1 MTIEVQEDI
10 RLLKNARFRRLL
22 ESRLV
27 GQTAQNA
34 LLYSLLILLVK
45 HSGSSI
51 HSTLLVVALT
61 IPAILFGIPAGTL
74 ADYIPRRLSLTV
86 GYLGR
91 ALIAVALFVFHGDL
105 VYLYALI
112 LVYATIGQLF
122 APAEQASVPSLVRR
136 EQLGAAN
143 SLMMLVLVLGQICGI
158 VLISPIMIW
167 LAAPQAVFLVCA
179 ALFLLAAYII
189 GLMASS
195 FEPIERTPGMGFIAA
210 TREGF
215 HILRTNRKAYL
226 SIVYLVTAIALSRV
240 LIILLPRYTR
250 EALQVA
256 PEDTVFVA
264 APAAIG
270 AALGLVFV
278 PIGAKLFGAW
288 RIVIFG
294 FAVLMLGM
302 AGLGLVVY
310 VRDYIVQNVDFN
322 FGIPYVDNRLGV
334 SSAIGVA
341 MLLAVP
347 IGFAYTLVAV
357 GTRVVMNQ
365 QAPPEAQGRVFA
377 VQMAIGDALSLVPL
391 LCVGV
396 IADVVGARATLLVAA
411 FAAMV
416 GAGYLTFSTRF
427 GPRDAKAKAAEPA
440 PQPGMGA

>member
-1 MTIEVQEDI
+1 MTIEVEEDI

-34 LLYSLLILLVK
+34 LLYALLILLVK

-74 ADYIPRRLSLTV
+74 ADYLPRRLSLTI

-91 ALIAVALFVFHGDL
+91 AAIAVALFVYHDDL
-105 VYLYALI
+105 VYIYG
-112 LVYATIGQLF
+112 LVIVHATIGQLF
-122 APAEQASVPSLVRR
+122 APAEQAAVPTLVRR
-136 EQLGAAN
+136 DQLSAAN
-143 SLMMLVLVLGQICGI
+143 SLMMLVLVMGQIGGI
-158 VLISPIMIW
+158 VLIAPFLIW
-167 LAAPQAVFLVCA
+167 LVAPEAVFLVCA
-179 ALFLLAAYII
+179 ALFLVAAYII
-189 GLMASS
+189 GFQATN
-195 FEPIERTPGMGFIAA
+195 FEPVERTPGMGFLAA

-215 HILRTNRKAYL
+215 QILRTNRRAYL

-240 LIILLPRYTR
+240 LIILLPKYTR
-250 EALQVA
+250 EALQIA

-264 APAAIG
+264 APAALG

-278 PIGAKLFGAW
+278 PLGAKLFGAW
-288 RIVIFG
+288 RVVIFG
-294 FAVLMLGM
+294 FLMLVLGM
-302 AGLGLVVY
+302 AGLGLVVL
-310 VRDYIVQNVDFN
+310 VRDAIVQNFD
-322 FGIPYVDNRLGV
+322 FGIAFLERKVGV
-334 SSAIGVA
+334 SSAITMA

-347 IGFAYTLVAV
+347 IGFAYVLVAV

-391 LCVGV
+391 LFVGV
-396 IADVVGARATLLVAA
+396 IADLVGARATLLVSAL
-411 FAAMV
+411 AAML
-416 GAGYLTFSTRF
+416 GAGYLTFSRRW
-427 GPRDAKAKAAEPA
+427 GPTSAERSSADAAT
-440 PQPGMGA
+440 QPGIGG